1 MKKIETHVYEVTPE
15 ELRKLPQDTQV
26 LCYDLDLRYFSI
38 IYAIKALSKL
48 GFKTR
53 RVKYFIFDLPEGYKA
68 V

>member
-1 MKKIETHVYEVTPE
+1 MTKVETHVYEVTPKE
-15 ELRKLPQDTQV
+15 IRELPQTTQV

-53 RVKYFIFDLPEGYKA
+53 RVKYFLFDLPEGYKA